1 MGINKRGWGTKQSEY
16 IICIYEMVK
25 EQNLI
30 KKKIEW
36 LWIWFC
42 VDCLPTM
49 DETPN
54 SNSIAKKI

>member
-30 KKKIEW
+30 KKK
-36 LWIWFC
+36 LSGC
-42 VDCLPTM
+42 GYGSV
-49 DETPN
+49 
-54 SNSIAKKI
+54 